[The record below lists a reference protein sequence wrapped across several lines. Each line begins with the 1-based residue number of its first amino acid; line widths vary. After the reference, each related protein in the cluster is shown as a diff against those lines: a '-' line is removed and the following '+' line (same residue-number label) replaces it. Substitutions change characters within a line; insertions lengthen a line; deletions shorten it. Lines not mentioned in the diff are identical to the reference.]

1 VCKQVKCTEK
11 DVCTGK
17 PSTVVIT
24 DECPEGGV
32 CGGGKTHFDLSG
44 AAINSIAIPGRDADL
59 RKIGVIPILFQR

>member
-1 VCKQVKCTEK
+1 VCNCKQVKCTEK

-44 AAINSIAIPGRDADL
+44 AAINSIAIPGRDVDL
-59 RKIGVIPILFQR
+59 RKIGA